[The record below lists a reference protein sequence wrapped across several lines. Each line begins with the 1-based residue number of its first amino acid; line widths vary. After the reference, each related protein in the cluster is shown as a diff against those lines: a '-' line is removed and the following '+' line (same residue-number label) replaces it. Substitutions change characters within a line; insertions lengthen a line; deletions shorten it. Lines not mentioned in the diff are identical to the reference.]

1 MQLSKGDEGVKLR
14 IEIDPAAEAE
24 VVIRSP
30 SADNT
35 VYRLSSAIEGL
46 LDGKSEIAMF
56 LGDVECY
63 VPCEDIL
70 FFETADGKI
79 SAHTHD
85 RMFSC
90 RMRLHELSEIL
101 PRTFVRGSKS
111 CLINTALVFSVQ
123 RSVTGAS
130 EVTFKNSNKIV
141 YVSRMYYKAFRE
153 TIEETRLKK

>member
-1 MQLSKGDEGVKLR
+1 MQSSKGDEGVKLR

-63 VPCEDIL
+63 VPCEDVL
-70 FFETADGKI
+70 FE
-79 SAHTHD
+79 SV
-85 RMFSC
+85 
-90 RMRLHELSEIL
+90 EI
-101 PRTFVRGSKS
+101 
-111 CLINTALVFSVQ
+111 
-123 RSVTGAS
+123 VT
-130 EVTFKNSNKIV
+130 V
-141 YVSRMYYKAFRE
+141 
-153 TIEETRLKK
+153 

>member
-1 MQLSKGDEGVKLR
+1 MKLR
-14 IEIDPAAEAE
+14 FEIDPAAEEE
-24 VVIRSP
+24 VVVRSP
-30 SADNT
+30 SASNA
-35 VYRLSSAIEGL
+35 VYRLGSAIEEL
-46 LDGKSEIAMF
+46 LGGKSEIAMY
-56 LGDVECY
+56 LGEVECY
-63 VPCEDIL
+63 VPCEDVL
-70 FFETADGKI
+70 FFETDGGKI
-79 SAHTHD
+79 SAHTKD

-111 CLINTALVFSVQ
+111 CLINTALVFSVH

>member
-1 MQLSKGDEGVKLR
+1 MKLR
-14 IEIDPAAEAE
+14 IEIDPDATAE

-46 LDGKSEIAMF
+46 LERKSEIAMF

-63 VPCEDIL
+63 IPCEEIL
-70 FFETADGKI
+70 FFETDEGHI
-79 SAHTHD
+79 SAHTAD

-130 EVTFKNSNKIV
+130 EVHCKN
-141 YVSRMYYKAFRE
+141 
-153 TIEETRLKK
+153 

>member
-79 SAHTHD
+79 STHAGQNVFVSD
-85 RMFSC
+85 ATA
-90 RMRLHELSEIL
+90 
-101 PRTFVRGSKS
+101 RTFGDTSENVCPRFKIMPDKHGS
-111 CLINTALVFSVQ
+111 CIL
-123 RSVTGAS
+123 RS
-130 EVTFKNSNKIV
+130 
-141 YVSRMYYKAFRE
+141 AFGDGCKRSHF
-153 TIEETRLKK
+153 

>member
-63 VPCEDIL
+63 VRAKTFCFLKRRTEK
-70 FFETADGKI
+70 FR
-79 SAHTHD
+79 HT
-85 RMFSC
+85 R
-90 RMRLHELSEIL
+90 
-101 PRTFVRGSKS
+101 
-111 CLINTALVFSVQ
+111 
-123 RSVTGAS
+123 VT
-130 EVTFKNSNKIV
+130 EC
-141 YVSRMYYKAFRE
+141 SRAV
-153 TIEETRLKK
+153 

>member
-79 SAHTHD
+79 SAHTRD

-90 RMRLHELSEIL
+90 RMRLHELSDTSENVCPRFKIMPDKHGSCIL
-101 PRTFVRGSKS
+101 
-111 CLINTALVFSVQ
+111 
-123 RSVTGAS
+123 RS
-130 EVTFKNSNKIV
+130 
-141 YVSRMYYKAFRE
+141 AFGDGCKRSHF
-153 TIEETRLKK
+153 